1 MAGKKTIKNAD
12 LLNSIQKGASAE
24 YQARIPKA
32 ASETGIE
39 VYNALN
45 DYPTLKNE
53 FIDTLTNKVIKSRF
67 YSKAF
72 DNKLKMFHKGEIPFG
87 SSIEQLFVEMA
98 EKKGFREHF
107 TADGGSVENDLIGVQ
122 KPKVH
127 AKYITKNFEYKY
139 KVTISEEQLR
149 TAFMNSTGLGEL
161 VSQILMSLTNG
172 CYYDEFEDIKALM
185 KNVCAGKKLVIDE
198 LTGKHKSVDLTKADV
213 EQGIYVESVG
223 DAIANP
229 KLLSEKVRAL
239 TGRLGFASEKYNMA
253 GVKQWSNASDMV
265 LVTTP
270 EILATLDVNVLADA
284 FNVSK
289 AEMNVRTIMIDE
301 LPTQFKSNIE
311 GVAEEKEC
319 FGLLMDKDFL
329 QIYDTIMTMRKFDN
343 GANLTV
349 NHFLHK
355 QGLLAN
361 CYFVNAI
368 ALVK

>member
-1 MAGKKTIKNAD
+1 MAGKKTIKNAE

-24 YQARIPKA
+24 YQAKVPQA
-32 ASETGIE
+32 TSDTGIE
-39 VYNALN
+39 VYNTLN

-67 YSKAF
+67 YSKSF
-72 DNKLKMFHKGEIPFG
+72 ENKLKMLHKGEIPFG

-107 TADGGSVENDLIGVQ
+107 DGSNTVESDLIGVQ

-172 CYYDEFEDIKALM
+172 CYYDEFEDM
-185 KNVCAGKKLVIDE
+185 KMLLKEVCAGNKLVIDE
-198 LTGKHKSVDLTKADV
+198 MTGRTKSVALTKADV
-213 EQGIYVESVG
+213 EQGIHVESVG

-253 GVKQWSNASDMV
+253 GVKQWSNAQDMV
-265 LVTTP
+265 LLTTP

-289 AEMNVRTIMIDE
+289 AEMNVRTIMVDE

-319 FGLLMDKDFL
+319 LGLLIDKDFV
-329 QIYDTIMTMRKFDN
+329 QIYDTILTMRKFDN

-355 QGLLAN
+355 QGMLAN

>member
-1 MAGKKTIKNAD
+1 MAVKNTE
-12 LLNSIQKGASAE
+12 LLNSMKKGASAE
-24 YQARIPKA
+24 YQARIPDA
-32 ASETGIE
+32 TSQTGVE
-39 VYNALN
+39 VYNTLN

-53 FIDTLTNKVIKSRF
+53 FIDTLTNKVIKSKF
-67 YSKAF
+67 YSKVF
-72 DNKLKMFHKGEIPFG
+72 ENKLKMFHKGSIPFG
-87 SSIEQLFVEMA
+87 SSMEQLFVEMA

-107 TADGGSVENDLIGVQ
+107 DGSSTVESDLIGVQ

-127 AKYITKNFEYKY
+127 TKYITKNFEYKY

-161 VSQILMSLTNG
+161 VSQILSSLTSG
-172 CYYDEFEDIKALM
+172 CYYDEFEDIKRLI
-185 KNVCAGKKLVIDE
+185 KTVCAGKKLAIDE
-198 LTGKHKSVDLTKADV
+198 LTGLTKEVDLTSAEV
-213 EQGIYVESVG
+213 EQGIHVEPVG
-223 DAIANP
+223 DIATNP

-253 GVKQWSNASDMV
+253 GVKQWSNPDEMV

-289 AEMNVRTIMIDE
+289 AELNVRTVMIDE
-301 LPTQFKSNIE
+301 LPTQFKTDIS
-311 GVAEEKEC
+311 GSAETKEC
-319 FGLLMDKDFL
+319 YGLLLDKDFI
-329 QIYDTIMTMRKFDN
+329 QVYDTIMTMRKFDN

-355 QGLLAN
+355 QGMLAN
-361 CYFVNAI
+361 CFFVNAI

>member
-1 MAGKKTIKNAD
+1 MASKTVKNAD

-32 ASETGIE
+32 KSDTGIE
-39 VYNALN
+39 VYNTLN

-53 FIDTLTNKVIKSRF
+53 FIDTLTNKFIKSRF

-72 DNKLKMFHKGEIPFG
+72 DNKLKMFHKGTIPFG

-107 TADGGSVENDLIGVQ
+107 DGSTTVESDLIGVQ
-122 KPKVH
+122 KPKIH
-127 AKYITKNFEYKY
+127 AKYITTNFEYKY
-139 KVTISEEQLR
+139 KVALSEEQLR

-172 CYYDEFEDIKALM
+172 CYYDEFEDIKGLM
-185 KNVCAGKKLVIDE
+185 KSVCAGKKLVIDE
-198 LTGKHKSVDLTKADV
+198 LTGLHKEVDLTKAEV
-213 EQGIYVESVG
+213 EQGIHLESVG
-223 DAIANP
+223 DISANP
-229 KLLSEKVRAL
+229 RMLSEKVRAL

-289 AEMNVRTIMIDE
+289 AEMNVRTIMVDE
-301 LPTQFKSNIE
+301 LPTQFKSNIA

-319 FGLLMDKDFL
+319 YGLLMDKDFL

-355 QGLLAN
+355 QGMLAN
-361 CYFVNAI
+361 CYFVNAV

>member
-1 MAGKKTIKNAD
+1 MAGKLKNAE

-32 ASETGIE
+32 TSETGIE
-39 VYNALN
+39 VYNTLN

-67 YSKAF
+67 YSKSF
-72 DNKLKMFHKGEIPFG
+72 ENKLKMFHKGTIPFG
-87 SSIEQLFVEMA
+87 SSMEQLFVEMA

-107 TADGGSVENDLIGVQ
+107 NEGGSVENDLIGVQ

-127 AKYITKNFEYKY
+127 TKYISKNYEYKY

-172 CYYDEFEDIKALM
+172 CYYDEFEDIKSLIKA
-185 KNVCAGKKLVIDE
+185 VCAGNKVVMDE
-198 LTGKHKSVDLTKADV
+198 ATGKWKEVALTKAEV
-213 EQGIYVESVG
+213 VQGIHIEEVG

-239 TGRLGFASEKYNMA
+239 AGRLQFASEKYNMA

-265 LVTTP
+265 LLTTP

-289 AEMNVRTIMIDE
+289 AEMNVRTIMVDE
-301 LPTQFKSNIE
+301 LPTQFKSNIAART
-311 GVAEEKEC
+311 VQTKEC
-319 FGLLMDKDFL
+319 LGLLIDKDFL

-355 QGLLAN
+355 QGMLAN
-361 CYFVNAI
+361 CYFVNAV

>member
-1 MAGKKTIKNAD
+1 MAGKKVKNAD

-32 ASETGIE
+32 VSETGIE
-39 VYNALN
+39 VYNTLN

-53 FIDTLTNKVIKSRF
+53 FIDTLTNKVIKTRF

-87 SSIEQLFVEMA
+87 SSMEQLFVEMA

-107 TADGGSVENDLIGVQ
+107 DGSTTVESDLIGVQ
-122 KPKVH
+122 KPKIH
-127 AKYITKNFEYKY
+127 TKYITKNFEYKY

-172 CYYDEFEDIKALM
+172 CYYDEFNDVKALIN
-185 KNVCAGKKLVIDE
+185 NVCAGKKLVIDE
-198 LTGKHKSVDLTKADV
+198 TTGLTKAVDLTSAEVK
-213 EQGIYVESVG
+213 QGIHVEHVG
-223 DAIANP
+223 NMSENP

-239 TGRLGFASEKYNMA
+239 TGRLSFASDKYNMA
-253 GVKQWSNASDMV
+253 KVKQWSNASDMV
-265 LVTTP
+265 LLTTP

-289 AEMNVRTIMIDE
+289 AELNIRTVMVDE
-301 LPTQFKSNIE
+301 LPKQFKSDIS
-311 GVAEEKEC
+311 GSAESQEC
-319 FGLLMDKDFL
+319 YGLLIDKDFL

-355 QGLLAN
+355 QGMLAN

>member
-1 MAGKKTIKNAD
+1 MSKVKNAE

-32 ASETGIE
+32 SSETGIE
-39 VYNALN
+39 VYDALN

-67 YSKAF
+67 YSKSF
-72 DNKLKMFHKGEIPFG
+72 DNKLKMFHKGSIPFG
-87 SSIEQLFVEMA
+87 SSMEQLFVEMA
-98 EKKGFREHF
+98 EKKGFRENF
-107 TADGGSVENDLIGVQ
+107 DGSNTVESDLIGVQ

-127 AKYITKNFEYKY
+127 TRYISKNFEYKY

-172 CYYDEFEDIKALM
+172 CYYDEFKDVKALL
-185 KNVCAGKKLVIDE
+185 NAVCKGNKLVIDE
-198 LTGKHKSVDLTKADV
+198 ATGLYKEVALTKAEV
-213 EQGIYVESVG
+213 EKGIHIEEVG

-239 TGRLGFASEKYNMA
+239 TGRLGFASTKYNMA
-253 GVKQWSNASDMV
+253 GVNQWSNASDMV
-265 LVTTP
+265 LLTTP

-289 AEMNVRTIMIDE
+289 AEMNVRTIMVDE
-301 LPTQFKSNIE
+301 LPSEFKTSLT
-311 GVAEEKEC
+311 ARTAQTKEC
-319 FGLLMDKDFL
+319 LGLLLDKDFI
-329 QIYDTIMTMRKFDN
+329 QIYDTIMTMRRFEN

-355 QGLLAN
+355 QGMLAN
-361 CYFVNAI
+361 CFFVNAI